1 MKKIKGKVLIKKYTG
16 DSVRVDLIPDE
27 DSVPIGNGTNL
38 YFPFA
43 GPFTEGEFEI
53 TLLEGNEPKPVEEKK
68 KGK

>member
-1 MKKIKGKVLIKKYTG
+1 MLIKKYTG

-27 DSVPIGNGTNL
+27 HSVQVGNMTNL
-38 YFPFA
+38 IIPFA

-53 TLLEGNEPKPVEEKK
+53 TLLEGNEPNLVEEKK